1 MNRLTTAALLLAA
14 GALAGCSLIAS
25 FQDRIGSAVARY
37 CEESAETRDALREA
51 INARTA
57 PNRIT
62 VECAADPPAAP

>member
-1 MNRLTTAALLLAA
+1 MKRTTAAALLLAA

-37 CEESAETRDALREA
+37 CEEPAETRDALREA

-57 PNRIT
+57 PNRIQ
-62 VECAADPPAAP
+62 VDCAADQPPAP